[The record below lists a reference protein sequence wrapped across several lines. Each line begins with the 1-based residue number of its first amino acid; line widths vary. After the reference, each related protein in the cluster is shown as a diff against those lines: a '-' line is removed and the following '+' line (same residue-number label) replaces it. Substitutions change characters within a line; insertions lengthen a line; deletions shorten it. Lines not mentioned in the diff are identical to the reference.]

1 MHRAADP
8 KIASSNLAPSF
19 FKYFVAYYLLLGNMA
34 DKTVVSLL
42 ASGISIEKTM
52 KETYTEQ
59 AKLVKDK
66 KIKAALLAIAKDEAE
81 HEKIVEKLWE
91 KYGGFEGV

>member
-1 MHRAADP
+1 
-8 KIASSNLAPSF
+8 
-19 FKYFVAYYLLLGNMA
+19 MA

-66 KIKAALLAIAKDEAE
+66 KIRETLLAIAKDEAE
-81 HEKIVEKLWE
+81 HEKIVEKLW
-91 KYGGFEGV
+91 

>member
-1 MHRAADP
+1 
-8 KIASSNLAPSF
+8 
-19 FKYFVAYYLLLGNMA
+19 MA

-59 AKLVKDK
+59 AKRVKDK
-66 KIKAALLAIAKDEAE
+66 KIRETLLAIAKDEAE

>member
-1 MHRAADP
+1 
-8 KIASSNLAPSF
+8 
-19 FKYFVAYYLLLGNMA
+19 MA
-34 DKTVVSLL
+34 DKTVVGLL

-59 AKLVKDK
+59 AKRVKDK
-66 KIKAALLAIAKDEAE
+66 KIRETLLAIAKDEAE

-91 KYGGFEGV
+91 KYGGLEGV

>member
-1 MHRAADP
+1 
-8 KIASSNLAPSF
+8 
-19 FKYFVAYYLLLGNMA
+19 MA

-66 KIKAALLAIAKDEAE
+66 KIRETLLAIAKDEAE

>member
-1 MHRAADP
+1 
-8 KIASSNLAPSF
+8 
-19 FKYFVAYYLLLGNMA
+19 MA

-59 AKLVKDK
+59 AKRVKDK
-66 KIKAALLAIAKDEAE
+66 KIRETLLAIAKDEAE
-81 HEKIVEKLWE
+81 HEKIVEKLWD
-91 KYGGFEGV
+91 KYGGLEGV

>member
-1 MHRAADP
+1 
-8 KIASSNLAPSF
+8 
-19 FKYFVAYYLLLGNMA
+19 MA

-59 AKLVKDK
+59 AKRVKDK
-66 KIKAALLAIAKDEAE
+66 KIRETLLAIAKDEAE

-91 KYGGFEGV
+91 KYGGLEGV